1 VSKPDTQ
8 SGGACP
14 SEDDLSAYADGE
26 LSDAVGRATS
36 DHLRACARCQ
46 ERLAELV
53 RTDSGL
59 RALFEVAACELEEA
73 GVPSGSASPGTRR
86 HRLVLGIALAAA
98 VLAAVT
104 LLLTILIERMP
115 SGPDR
120 VAAQVPPQGA
130 PEAGEGEVVFQ
141 PSTGPLRADTLSLA
155 LAGDVDAQIQLCR
168 LNLAEVLV
176 RTGGEAVS
184 PTADVPTIEE
194 MEASRQRCAL
204 LAQRV
209 MGVEQ

>member
-1 VSKPDTQ
+1 VSTPDTR

-14 SEDDLSAYADGE
+14 PDADLSAYADGE
-26 LSDAVGRATS
+26 LSDALGRATS

-46 ERLAELV
+46 ARLEELV

-59 RALFEVAACELEEA
+59 RRQFELAACELEEA
-73 GVPSGSASPGTRR
+73 ETLPRPASPVASRR
-86 HRLVLGIALAAA
+86 RLVVGIAIAATVLAAA
-98 VLAAVT
+98 T
-104 LLLTILIERMP
+104 LLFTLLTERVP
-115 SGPDR
+115 SRAAR
-120 VAAQVPPQGA
+120 VALQVPPQGA

-155 LAGDVDAQIQLCR
+155 LAGDVDARIQLCR
-168 LNLAEVLV
+168 LNLAELLV
-176 RTGGEAVS
+176 RTGGEAVL

-194 MEASRQRCAL
+194 MEAARQRCAL